1 MFVLSYIAI
10 IIIGALCY
18 YEVQFRKVLWKVDR
32 KDSWSYILGWI
43 GAGFL
48 LLAVILSF
56 FLIFLN
62 PRNNK
67 KKIIITQKNFKN
79 SSIRRKQNSS
89 VVRVQNLPESQIQK
103 PEEIHSSTISNLSS
117 EISLNKR
124 LQNMVEQA
132 SKDNKGYENDG
143 PLETILVKKGR
154 PFKIVTSSSA

>member
-1 MFVLSYIAI
+1 MFALSHTAI

-18 YEVQFRKVLWKVDR
+18 YEVQFRKVLWKVHR

-43 GAGFL
+43 GAGL
-48 LLAVILSF
+48 LVLAAILSF

-67 KKIIITQKNFKN
+67 EKIIITQKKN

-89 VVRVQNLPESQIQK
+89 VVRIQK
-103 PEEIHSSTISNLSS
+103 LSGVQRQKTEEIHSSTLSNSSS
-117 EISLNKR
+117 EISSNER
-124 LQNMVEQA
+124 SRNIVEQV
-132 SKDNKGYENDG
+132 SKDNKGYENDS
-143 PLETILVKKGR
+143 PLETILVKKGG

>member
-89 VVRVQNLPESQIQK
+89 VVRVQNLPESQRQK
-103 PEEIHSSTISNLSS
+103 PEE
-117 EISLNKR
+117 
-124 LQNMVEQA
+124 NMVEQA